1 MDNPGFQLVHLVRPV
16 KLFQVLGGYDYEIYI
31 FQRITEDDG
40 LDNHAIYEDFV
51 EQILSS
57 KN

>member
-1 MDNPGFQLVHLVRPV
+1 
-16 KLFQVLGGYDYEIYI
+16 VLGGYDYEIYI